1 MSEAIYGVGQPSGE
15 AHARMKYA
23 IYRRGIFSSPKM
35 KEPVLPIHEK
45 EKQQIEVALK
55 KAELL

>member
-1 MSEAIYGVGQPSGE
+1 
-15 AHARMKYA
+15 MKYA